1 VYQVQGRRP
10 AVLRAHIRQQ
20 CPRCPGVYG
29 MLNARGELIYI
40 GKAKSLRARLL
51 SYFRPRSRDPKAG
64 RILEHSRTIAWEP
77 APNEFAALLRELA
90 LIRRWRPVFNVQ
102 GQPGRRRRTF
112 VCLGRRPAAYAFLCS
127 RPPAG
132 VLACFG
138 PVPAGGRA
146 REAARRINDWFQL
159 RDCPQAQPM
168 VFADQGELFP
178 IVRAAGCIRH
188 EIGTCLGPC
197 AAACSR
203 ATYAERVRAAQAFL
217 AGAEAEPLRTLERD
231 MAAASSSLAFER
243 AAALRD
249 KLDALH
255 WLHTHLERLR
265 LARERFSFVYPVQG
279 EDGRGL
285 WYLIH
290 RGHVAAVIPEPT
302 TEDGRQSAATAIAEI
317 YRQKHAWSGP
327 ETGEHI
333 DQVLLVTGWFRKYPE
348 ERARVLDPLVA
359 VERLAAVIG
368 TPSANGTS
376 ASRRLERDL

>member
-1 VYQVQGRRP
+1 
-10 AVLRAHIRQQ
+10 
-20 CPRCPGVYG
+20 
-29 MLNARGELIYI
+29 
-40 GKAKSLRARLL
+40 
-51 SYFRPRSRDPKAG
+51 
-64 RILEHSRTIAWEP
+64 
-77 APNEFAALLRELA
+77 
-90 LIRRWRPVFNVQ
+90 
-102 GQPGRRRRTF
+102 
-112 VCLGRRPAAYAFLCS
+112 
-127 RPPAG
+127 

-146 REAARRINDWFQL
+146 REAVRRINDWFQL

-168 VFADQGELFP
+168 IFADQGELFP

-217 AGAEAEPLRTLERD
+217 AGAEPEPLRTLERD
-231 MAAASSSLAFER
+231 MAAASTSLAFER

-265 LARERFSFVYPVQG
+265 LARERFSFVYPVHG

-290 RGHVAAVIPEPT
+290 HGHVAAVIPEPT

-317 YRQKHAWSGP
+317 YRQEHAWSGP

-368 TPSANGTS
+368 TPSANATS
-376 ASRRLERDL
+376 RGRRLERNG